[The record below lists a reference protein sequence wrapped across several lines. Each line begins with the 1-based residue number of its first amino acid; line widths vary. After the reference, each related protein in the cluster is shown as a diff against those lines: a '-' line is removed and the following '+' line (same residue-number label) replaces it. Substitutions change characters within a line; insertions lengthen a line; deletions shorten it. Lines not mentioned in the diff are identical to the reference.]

1 MIQTTKTL
9 DWDKYL
15 KTAAQVV
22 SEGIVMLKNEHQAL
36 PLFPDVLHWG
46 SKPGEKETGS
56 GNERM
61 CRTWT

>member
-36 PLFPDVLHWG
+36 PLNPPQW
-46 SKPGEKETGS
+46 
-56 GNERM
+56 
-61 CRTWT
+61 RTDRRAAWR